1 MQPSTPIRREPH
13 EVFNQPPPL
22 ENYNIFEHDLPLRE
36 ALAREGGGWG
46 ETLAR
51 DFGARVGQAETL
63 RLGDLANR
71 YPPELRTHDRFG
83 NRIDEVE
90 YHPAWHAL
98 MQLGVEAGVHAA
110 PWSHPRPGAHAVRAT
125 LMMLRHQIE
134 EGASCPLT
142 MTFAVVPS
150 LRLQPELAAEWEP
163 RLLTTVYDPRPLPA
177 RQKRGALFG
186 MAMTE
191 RQGGSDVRANTTRA
205 EPLGRRGPG
214 QAYAL
219 TGHKWFCSAPMCDA
233 FLVLAQAPGGLACF
247 LLPRWTPDGQRN
259 AWHLL
264 RLKDKVG
271 NRSNASSEVEFRGAY
286 AVLIGEEGRGVANI
300 MEMVRHTRLD
310 CALGS
315 AATLRRAVA
324 EATHHAHYRSAFG
337 RRLAEQPLMQNVLA
351 DLCLESEA
359 ATALALRL
367 ARAFDEAVA
376 DQAARQFARAAVA
389 VGKYWITK
397 RAIAGVAEAMECLGG
412 NGYVEEGPLA
422 RLYRDVPVNA
432 IWEGSGNI
440 QCLDVLRVLGREPA
454 AIDAVLDEL
463 RAARGTDRRYDRH
476 VERLMAELR
485 DPEAAEGRAR
495 RLVEALALGL
505 QASLLVRFAPPAVA
519 DAFCVS
525 RLAGESGLAY
535 GTLSAK
541 TDFPAIIERAR
552 PRLAGGD

>member
-22 ENYNIFEHDLPLRE
+22 ENYNVFEHDPPLRE

-46 ETLAR
+46 EALAR
-51 DFGARVGQAETL
+51 DFGARVGRAETL

-71 YPPELRTHDRFG
+71 HLPELRTHDRFG
-83 NRIDEVE
+83 NRIDEVD

-110 PWSHPRPGAHAVRAT
+110 PWADPRPGAHVVRAV

-142 MTFAVVPS
+142 MTFAVVPA
-150 LRLQPELAAEWEP
+150 LRLQPDLAAEWEP
-163 RLLTTVYDPRPLPA
+163 RVLSREYDPRPLPA
-177 RQKRGALFG
+177 DRKRGALFG

-247 LLPRWTPDGQRN
+247 LLPRWTPNGARN
-259 AWHLL
+259 AFHIL

-271 NRSNASSEVEFRGAY
+271 NRSNASSEVEFHGAW
-286 AVLIGEEGRGVANI
+286 ARLIGEEGRGVANI

-376 DQAARQFARAAVA
+376 DEGARRLARIAVS

-412 NGYVEEGPLA
+412 NGYVDEGPLA
-422 RLYRDVPVNA
+422 RLYRDAPVNA

-440 QCLDVLRVLGREPA
+440 QCLDVLRALHRDPETGEA
-454 AIDAVLDEL
+454 LLAEL
-463 RAARGTDRRYDRH
+463 RAAQGADRRYDQL
-476 VERLMAELR
+476 VGRLEAELR
-485 DPEAAEGRAR
+485 DPADAEARAR
-495 RLVEALALGL
+495 RLVEGLALGL
-505 QASLLVRFAPPAVA
+505 QASLLLRHAPPAVS
-519 DAFCVS
+519 DAFCAS
-525 RLAGESGLAY
+525 RLGEAGRLMFGALPV
-535 GTLSAK
+535 GTE
-541 TDFPAIIERAR
+541 FRRIIERAW
-552 PRLAGGD
+552 PQSTEA